1 MRNPVLF
8 IVTLFV
14 ALIAQSCSKEKIE
27 NDWKRDNLQG
37 KVLFLSEF
45 SYEAKE
51 RFGKIEKGNRIRSN
65 DFDFQIKY
73 DDQGNRI
80 EVNEYNSDGSIY
92 GRCTYK
98 YNEKGNRIEENE
110 YDTDDS
116 LSSKYTYKYEYDTYG
131 NWVKRIAFEDE
142 IPRYILEREY
152 EYYK

>member
-1 MRNPVLF
+1 M
-8 IVTLFV
+8 
-14 ALIAQSCSKEKIE
+14 
-27 NDWKRDNLQG
+27 
-37 KVLFLSEF
+37 FLSEF

-65 DFDFQIKY
+65 DFDFQIKYDDQGNRIEENGYNSDGNLSFKYTYKY

-116 LSSKYTYKYEYDTYG
+116 LSYKYTYKYEYDTYG
-131 NWVKRIAFEDE
+131 NWVKRIDFEDE